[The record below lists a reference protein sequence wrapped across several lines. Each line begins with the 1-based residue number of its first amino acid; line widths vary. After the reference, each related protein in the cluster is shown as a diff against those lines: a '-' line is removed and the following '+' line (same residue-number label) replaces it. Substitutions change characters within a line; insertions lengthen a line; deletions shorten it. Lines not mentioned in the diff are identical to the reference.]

1 MDKKIQNIEYLDIL
15 PTIKHYDWGI
25 FGKDSMVYSLSKYTR
40 DLNYSSKEISL
51 PFAELWYGTHK
62 SGPSFVYKDDGNI
75 IDLNK
80 ALNNLDN
87 NFLGTSYTNKLII
100 NNRQEILDI
109 NNLSNLKNN
118 NYVLPFLLKILSISK
133 PLSLQVHPNHNLAKE
148 LFIEQPDIYL
158 DPNPKPEIAIAL
170 TKFEALCGFRKFE
183 DIIKTLE
190 KYPELSLYLNFDN
203 NNNIFILEYTQIIQ
217 NNNNINNSKISSKI
231 NSELLKYIFTKLLNI
246 PDSTI
251 IIILKSIIHRLE
263 KKIQKDIDIIDSL
276 ILRLHNYFPYDF
288 GIISPIFLNYF
299 QLEPGDSLFIGNGT
313 IHSYLL
319 GECVECMGNSD
330 NVIRCGLTTKY
341 KDKKTL
347 LRALNFDNNTFYFWK
362 QCETQICNY
371 YLNTKL
377 ELNHIDNHINSNL
390 LYYPNTENLNFTT
403 LIINDYKIYSVDQFH
418 IQKLNFI
425 KSNSIFKRK
434 LSSTSPIIILCISG
448 QGKIFFNKSQS
459 IVKLYQGKCII
470 ISANSDIIIKSSNY
484 LLIILVYAP

>member
-1 MDKKIQNIEYLDIL
+1 MDKEIQNIEYLDIF
-15 PTIKHYDWGI
+15 PTIKHYDWGVL
-25 FGKDSMVYSLSKYTR
+25 GKNSMVYSLSKHTR

-62 SGPSFVYKDDGNI
+62 SGPSFVYINDGNI
-75 IDLNK
+75 INLNK

-87 NFLGTSYTNKLII
+87 DFLGISYTNKSFI
-100 NNRQEILDI
+100 NNTQERLDL
-109 NNLSNLKNN
+109 NNLNN

-133 PLSLQVHPNHNLAKE
+133 PLSLQVHPNHNVAKE
-148 LFIEQPDIYL
+148 LFNEQPNIYL

-170 TKFEALCGFRKFE
+170 TKFEALCGFRKYE
-183 DIIKTLE
+183 DIIETLKE
-190 KYPELSLYLNFDN
+190 YPELSLYLNLDHN
-203 NNNIFILEYTQIIQ
+203 NNN
-217 NNNNINNSKISSKI
+217 NSNISSKT

-246 PDSTI
+246 SDSTI
-251 IIILKSIIHRLE
+251 IIILKSIIHKLE
-263 KKIQKDIDIIDSL
+263 KKSEKDINIIDSL
-276 ILRLHNYFPYDF
+276 ILRLHTYFPYDF

-299 QLEPGDSLFIGNGT
+299 QLEPGDSLFIGDGT

-341 KDKKTL
+341 KDKNTL

-377 ELNHIDNHINSNL
+377 ELNHINSNL
-390 LYYPNTENLNFTT
+390 LYFLHTENLNFTT
-403 LIINDYKIYSVDQFH
+403 PIINDYKIYSINQFH
-418 IQKLNFI
+418 IQKLNFV
-425 KSNSIFKRK
+425 KSNSIFKKK
-434 LSSTSPIIILCISG
+434 LSSTSPIIILCING
-448 QGKIFFNKSQS
+448 QGEIFLNKSQS

-484 LLIILVYAP
+484 LLIIIVYSP